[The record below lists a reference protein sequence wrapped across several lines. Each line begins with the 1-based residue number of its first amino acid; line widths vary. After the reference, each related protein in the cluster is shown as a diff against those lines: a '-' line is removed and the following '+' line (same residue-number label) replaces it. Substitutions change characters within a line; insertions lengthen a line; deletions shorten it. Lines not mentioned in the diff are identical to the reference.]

1 MANLDRYCL
10 NAMLSSVKDI
20 SKGLRTR
27 RVDTVRDALREVIHG
42 RRRRNLET
50 ELNSAWVYRHQSLD
64 RGRTHVRHVSLLSHI
79 DRGHTFNV
87 IVTRE
92 SHSLSATLAKLVLR
106 SASGKNGSIA
116 PTHLANH

>member
-1 MANLDRYCL
+1 MILNPNHDSDDDRVRSRAEFHIPFVANLDRYCL

-20 SKGLRTR
+20 PKELRTR

-64 RGRTHVRHVSLLSHI
+64 HGRTHVRHVSLLSHI
-79 DRGHTFNV
+79 DREHAFNV
-87 IVTRE
+87 IRD
-92 SHSLSATLAKLVLR
+92 
-106 SASGKNGSIA
+106 
-116 PTHLANH
+116 